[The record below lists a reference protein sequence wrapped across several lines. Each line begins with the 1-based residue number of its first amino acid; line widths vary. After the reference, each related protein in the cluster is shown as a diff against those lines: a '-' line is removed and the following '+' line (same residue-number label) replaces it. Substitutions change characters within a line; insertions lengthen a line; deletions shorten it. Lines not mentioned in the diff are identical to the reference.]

1 MIITKIY
8 LKLLITFISPYLE
21 ANPAGVYLFNINNRN
36 VGIMCKI
43 SLKLKIEIAQRRH
56 SQHFSVFIVNLEQIS
71 HIDVIFPLLT
81 WTEQMPEILIYIPE
95 EFLKNCMPSAWK
107 QYNCHIQHLI
117 YIYNRG
123 NNIMK

>member
-1 MIITKIY
+1 MIITKIC

-21 ANPAGVYLFNINNRN
+21 VNPAGVYLFNINNRN
-36 VGIMCKI
+36 VGIMCEI
-43 SLKLKIEIAQRRH
+43 GLKLKIEIAERRH

-95 EFLKNCMPSAWK
+95 EF
-107 QYNCHIQHLI
+107 
-117 YIYNRG
+117 
-123 NNIMK
+123 